1 MTSPPIVLV
10 HGAATTSAVWSR
22 VVPLLD
28 GPRVLTPER
37 PCSGDLAEELA
48 FLRPE
53 CEGSLVVGV
62 GGGATLGLAML
73 AAGFELSGALL
84 HEPAA
89 GSLVPGLL
97 DGVATAYSEGGIPG
111 FGRALY
117 GSSWQPSMAPSDAQA
132 VRRDFTMF
140 RAFEPLAPLRSIEHV
155 VTTVGQHSTPLRFEV
170 ADALQARF
178 GLSQRILAGCGH
190 AVHLE
195 APMILAAEV
204 HRLLSHFR

>member
-1 MTSPPIVLV
+1 MRSPTIVLV

-22 VVPLLD
+22 VLPLLD
-28 GPRVLTPER
+28 GLRVLTPER
-37 PCSGDLAEELA
+37 PCSGDLADELA

-73 AAGFELSGALL
+73 AAGWELSGALL

-89 GSLVPGLL
+89 GSLVPHLL
-97 DGVATAYSEGGIPG
+97 DGVATAYSERGIPG

-117 GSSWQPSMAPSDAQA
+117 GSSWQPGMAPSDAEA

-140 RAFEPLAPLRSIEHV
+140 RAFEPRAPLSSIEHV
-155 VTTVGQHSTPLRFEV
+155 MTTVGQHSDPRRFEV
-170 ADALQARF
+170 ADALQTRF
-178 GLSQRILAGCGH
+178 GLRQRILAGCSH

-195 APMILAAEV
+195 APTILTAEV
-204 HRLLSHFR
+204 HGLLRQFR